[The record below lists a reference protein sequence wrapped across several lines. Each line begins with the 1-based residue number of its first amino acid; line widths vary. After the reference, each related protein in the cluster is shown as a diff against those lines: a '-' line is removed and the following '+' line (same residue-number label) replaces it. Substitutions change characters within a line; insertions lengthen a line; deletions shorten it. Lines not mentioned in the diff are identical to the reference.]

1 MAEYPNIIQRED
13 VARTPTIL
21 PDAADSA
28 ELLARCRMLVHSIKP
43 EAAKT
48 VRDFYRKTPGRGPSL
63 IVGIDQGQRRG
74 VTNRLSFLSVLT
86 NIDAEGKLG
95 EAELATD
102 DCIFLPGDVLVV
114 NAVEHELRPFRLL
127 RLGRA
132 HSNARTRPRS
142 QVGTIR
148 CCG

>member
-1 MAEYPNIIQRED
+1 MIQRPSSQHKGLVSGNPLVVVMFHPLD
-13 VARTPTIL
+13 GV
-21 PDAADSA
+21 
-28 ELLARCRMLVHSIKP
+28 LAGLTLGESGVM
-43 EAAKT
+43 
-48 VRDFYRKTPGRGPSL
+48 GRGPSL

-74 VTNRLSFLSVLT
+74 VTNRPSFLSVLT

-95 EAELATD
+95 EGELATD

-132 HSNARTRPRS
+132 HSNARTRPRC